1 MQGIRLGTNDNNEL
15 NSTIQAPVV
24 YGGGISAS
32 FHRIYNENGRLII
45 DGVLHRQGK
54 SYLLGRATVILK
66 STDQTYV
73 FDTYN
78 AMNCR
83 FFASIDTTQL
93 EPGMYQISVAGA
105 IREGN
110 DTQSGKL
117 YKGHM
122 RTDYKVTVP

>member
-1 MQGIRLGTNDNNEL
+1 
-15 NSTIQAPVV
+15 VF
-24 YGGGISAS
+24 GGGIQVS

-45 DGVLHRQGK
+45 DGTLTRQGK
-54 SYLLGRATVILK
+54 SYLLGRATIVLK
-66 STDQTYV
+66 SLDNVYVYGTYA
-73 FDTYN
+73 

-93 EPGMYQISVAGA
+93 EPGTYQISVAGA

-122 RTDYKVTVP
+122 RTGYKITVP